1 MSEYQLLERYI
12 CFQSFPDAYET
23 IKESNYVGN
32 YMNMIVNEK
41 LKSERLGS
49 LFSLHWKENDSTEP
63 YPLMELDIRRE
74 FPSPALL
81 EFIRQDHVAFWNSQN
96 DPLPA
101 ILITDT
107 GIRKLSQ

>member
-1 MSEYQLLERYI
+1 
-12 CFQSFPDAYET
+12 
-23 IKESNYVGN
+23 
-32 YMNMIVNEK
+32 MNMIVNEK
-41 LKSERLGS
+41 LKSERLGN
-49 LFSLHWKENDSTEP
+49 LFSNHWKETDSTER

-107 GIRKLSQ
+107 GIRKLISRPQPEPQIQIQT